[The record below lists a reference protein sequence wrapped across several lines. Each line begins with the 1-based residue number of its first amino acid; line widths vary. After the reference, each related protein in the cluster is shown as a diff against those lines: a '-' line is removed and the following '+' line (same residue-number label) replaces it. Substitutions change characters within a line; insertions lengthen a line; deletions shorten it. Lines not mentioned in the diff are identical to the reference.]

1 VIHTGDL
8 FVSDGYP
15 YVDIGNGGSV
25 DGMIGVAG
33 RILRECDER
42 TKIIPSHGRLS
53 DPKRLQDFRVMLA
66 TVRDRVGA
74 FIRDGKTL
82 EAVVALKPTGSFD
95 KDWTGGVGAPAD
107 MFVTLVYRDLSQ

>member
-1 VIHTGDL
+1 
-8 FVSDGYP
+8 
-15 YVDIGNGGSV
+15 
-25 DGMIGVAG
+25 
-33 RILRECDER
+33 
-42 TKIIPSHGRLS
+42 
-53 DPKRLQDFRVMLA
+53 MLA